1 MKIINSDIPDIKII
15 EPTKFEDSR
24 GFFMESFRRDWFKD
38 NIANYDFVQE
48 NHSKSEFGVLR
59 GLHYQI
65 SNPQG
70 KLVRV
75 ISGEVFDV
83 AVDLRSTSKTFGRYF
98 GKILSS
104 DNKHQMW
111 IPPGFAHGF
120 LVLSK
125 NAEFVYKCTDYYS
138 PQYERSILWEDE
150 YLQISWPIPSNCE
163 LKLSEKDIK
172 ATKFKDATYY

>member
-24 GFFMESFRRDWFKD
+24 GFYGIVSTRWLND

-70 KLVRV
+70 
-75 ISGEVFDV
+75 
-83 AVDLRSTSKTFGRYF
+83 
-98 GKILSS
+98 
-104 DNKHQMW
+104 N
-111 IPPGFAHGF
+111 
-120 LVLSK
+120 
-125 NAEFVYKCTDYYS
+125 
-138 PQYERSILWEDE
+138 
-150 YLQISWPIPSNCE
+150 
-163 LKLSEKDIK
+163 
-172 ATKFKDATYY
+172 

>member
-83 AVDLRSTSKTFGRYF
+83 AVDLRSSSKTFGDTLEKFYHLIISIRC
-98 GKILSS
+98 GS
-104 DNKHQMW
+104 HQ
-111 IPPGFAHGF
+111 
-120 LVLSK
+120 VLLMDS
-125 NAEFVYKCTDYYS
+125 
-138 PQYERSILWEDE
+138 
-150 YLQISWPIPSNCE
+150 
-163 LKLSEKDIK
+163 
-172 ATKFKDATYY
+172 

>member
-1 MKIINSDIPDIKII
+1 
-15 EPTKFEDSR
+15 
-24 GFFMESFRRDWFKD
+24 
-38 NIANYDFVQE
+38 
-48 NHSKSEFGVLR
+48 
-59 GLHYQI
+59 
-65 SNPQG
+65 
-70 KLVRV
+70 
-75 ISGEVFDV
+75 
-83 AVDLRSTSKTFGRYF
+83 
-98 GKILSS
+98 
-104 DNKHQMW
+104 MW